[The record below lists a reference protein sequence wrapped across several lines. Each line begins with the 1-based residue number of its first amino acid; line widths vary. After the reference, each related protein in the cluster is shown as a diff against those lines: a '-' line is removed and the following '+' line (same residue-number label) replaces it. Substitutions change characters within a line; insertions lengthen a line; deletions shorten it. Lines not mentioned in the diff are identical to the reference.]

1 MSKYFKAHFYLFKA
15 HKMESTVKDRLIKYL
30 EEKKISKSE
39 FGRRIGVSS
48 AFITSMRQS
57 MQPDKLER
65 IALNFPDL
73 NTEWLMTG
81 KGYMIKGEN
90 SLMQTNYEDVKMIPL
105 LPLTAQGGTLND
117 FIVSVK
123 PDDCE
128 KIVSPIKGAEFAM
141 TVSGDSMEPE
151 YPSGAK
157 ILLKKINEKAFIE
170 WGRVYVLDTCNGSVI
185 KKIMPGSTA
194 EVVTCISLN
203 QHYPPF
209 EVAFGDMYGMY
220 RVLMLMS
227 EK

>member
-1 MSKYFKAHFYLFKA
+1 
-15 HKMESTVKDRLIKYL
+15 
-30 EEKKISKSE
+30 
-39 FGRRIGVSS
+39 
-48 AFITSMRQS
+48 
-57 MQPDKLER
+57 
-65 IALNFPDL
+65 
-73 NTEWLMTG
+73 MTG
-81 KGYMIKGEN
+81 NQLKEEIRKIGITQEEAAIRLKITRRTLQNWFALPELDANISQNVKNILGIEVGIAAP
-90 SLMQTNYEDVKMIPL
+90 QTAYGDIKMIPL
-105 LPLTAQGGTLND
+105 LPLAAQGGSLNE

-123 PDDCE
+123 ADDCE
-128 KIVSPIKGAEFAM
+128 KIVSPIKGVDFAM

-185 KKIMPGSTA
+185 KKIMPGPTA
-194 EVVTCISLN
+194 EAVTCISLN

>member
-1 MSKYFKAHFYLFKA
+1 
-15 HKMESTVKDRLIKYL
+15 
-30 EEKKISKSE
+30 
-39 FGRRIGVSS
+39 
-48 AFITSMRQS
+48 
-57 MQPDKLER
+57 
-65 IALNFPDL
+65 
-73 NTEWLMTG
+73 MTG
-81 KGYMIKGEN
+81 NQLKEEIRKIGITQEEAANKLKITRRTLQN
-90 SLMQTNYEDVKMIPL
+90 WFSLPNLDANISQSVKSLLGIDVEINVTQADYGNIKMIPL
-105 LPLTAQGGTLND
+105 LPMAAQGGSLND

-157 ILLKKINEKAFIE
+157 ILLKRINERAFIE

-185 KKIMPGSTA
+185 KKIMPGPSA
-194 EVVTCISLN
+194 EAVTCVSLN
-203 QHYPPF
+203 EHYPPF

-220 RVLMLMS
+220 RVLMLLS

>member
-1 MSKYFKAHFYLFKA
+1 
-15 HKMESTVKDRLIKYL
+15 
-30 EEKKISKSE
+30 
-39 FGRRIGVSS
+39 
-48 AFITSMRQS
+48 
-57 MQPDKLER
+57 
-65 IALNFPDL
+65 
-73 NTEWLMTG
+73 MTG
-81 KGYMIKGEN
+81 NQLKEEIRKIGITQEEAANKLKITRRTLQN
-90 SLMQTNYEDVKMIPL
+90 WFSLPNLDANISQSVKSVLGIDVEINVTQADYGNIKMIPL
-105 LPLTAQGGTLND
+105 LPMAAQGGSLND

-157 ILLKKINEKAFIE
+157 ILLKRINERAFIE

-185 KKIMPGSTA
+185 KKIMPGPSA
-194 EVVTCISLN
+194 EAVTCVSLN
-203 QHYPPF
+203 EHYPPF

-220 RVLMLMS
+220 RVLMLLS

>member
-1 MSKYFKAHFYLFKA
+1 
-15 HKMESTVKDRLIKYL
+15 METTVKDRLIKYL
-30 EEKKISKSE
+30 EVNKISKSE

-65 IALNFPDL
+65 IALNFPNL

-81 KGYMIKGEN
+81 KGEMIKKEAILTQADYGN
-90 SLMQTNYEDVKMIPL
+90 IKMIPL
-105 LPLTAQGGTLND
+105 LPIAAQGGSLSD

-157 ILLKKINEKAFIE
+157 ILLKKINERAFIE

-185 KKIMPGSTA
+185 KKIMPGPSA
-194 EVVTCISLN
+194 ESVTCVSLN
-203 QHYPPF
+203 EQYPPF

-220 RVLMLMS
+220 RVLMLLS

>member
-1 MSKYFKAHFYLFKA
+1 MTGNQLK
-15 HKMESTVKDRLIKYL
+15 
-30 EEKKISKSE
+30 EEIRKIGITQEEAANKLKIT
-39 FGRRIGVSS
+39 RRTLQNWFS
-48 AFITSMRQS
+48 
-57 MQPDKLER
+57 L
-65 IALNFPDL
+65 PDL
-73 NTEWLMTG
+73 DANISQNVKYVLGIDVGINVTQAD
-81 KGYMIKGEN
+81 YGEI
-90 SLMQTNYEDVKMIPL
+90 KMIPL
-105 LPLTAQGGTLND
+105 LPMAAQGGSLND

-157 ILLKKINEKAFIE
+157 ILLKRINERAFIE

-185 KKIMPGSTA
+185 KKIMPGPSTEA
-194 EVVTCISLN
+194 VTCVSLN
-203 QHYPPF
+203 ENYPPF

-220 RVLMLMS
+220 RVLMLLS

>member
-1 MSKYFKAHFYLFKA
+1 MTDYQRIEEIKKHVNLSANALSKEIGLKNPQIFYDIKAGKCG
-15 HKMESTVKDRLIKYL
+15 
-30 EEKKISKSE
+30 ISKDLATKIKARFFNFDLTWILTGAGNMLESE
-39 FGRRIGVSS
+39 NR
-48 AFITSMRQS
+48 M
-57 MQPDKLER
+57 
-65 IALNFPDL
+65 ALIDY
-73 NTEWLMTG
+73 G
-81 KGYMIKGEN
+81 DI
-90 SLMQTNYEDVKMIPL
+90 KMIPL
-105 LPLTAQGGTLND
+105 LPIAAQGGSLND

-157 ILLKKINEKAFIE
+157 ILLKKINERAFIE

-185 KKIMPGSTA
+185 KKIMPGPSA
-194 EVVTCISLN
+194 EAVTCVSLN
-203 QHYPPF
+203 EHYPPF

-220 RVLMLMS
+220 RVLMLLS

>member
-1 MSKYFKAHFYLFKA
+1 
-15 HKMESTVKDRLIKYL
+15 METTVKDRLIKYL
-30 EEKKISKSE
+30 EVNKISKSE

-81 KGYMIKGEN
+81 KGEMIKGEAILTQADYGN
-90 SLMQTNYEDVKMIPL
+90 IKMIPL
-105 LPLTAQGGTLND
+105 LPMAAQGGSLND

-157 ILLKKINEKAFIE
+157 ILLKKINERAFIE

-185 KKIMPGSTA
+185 KKIMPGPSA
-194 EVVTCISLN
+194 EAVTCVSLN
-203 QHYPPF
+203 EHYPPF

-220 RVLMLMS
+220 RVLMLLS

>member
-1 MSKYFKAHFYLFKA
+1 
-15 HKMESTVKDRLIKYL
+15 METTVKDRLIKYL
-30 EEKKISKSE
+30 EVNKISKSE

-81 KGYMIKGEN
+81 KGHMTKGEAILTQADYGN
-90 SLMQTNYEDVKMIPL
+90 IKMIPL
-105 LPLTAQGGTLND
+105 LPIAAQGGSLND

-157 ILLKKINEKAFIE
+157 ILLKKINERAFIE

-185 KKIMPGSTA
+185 KKIMPGPSA
-194 EVVTCISLN
+194 ESVTCVSLN
-203 QHYPPF
+203 EQYPPF

-220 RVLMLMS
+220 RVLMLLS